1 MLGKGYSVKSAQLEM
16 NMIAEGYYA
25 TGSIFPICK
34 ENNISAPI
42 VEAVYQVLYSNAN
55 PAKVFGVLS
64 RQLS

>member
-25 TGSIFPICK
+25 TGSIYPICK
-34 ENNISAPI
+34 ENNIHAPI
-42 VEAVYQVLYSNAN
+42 IESVYEVLYTHAN
-55 PAKVFGVLS
+55 PGKVFGMLS